1 MSLLGWA
8 DEDVDAQTRVD
19 AEPFAGRVGA
29 EPIAGCVGAGPLYGL
44 PGCVGVAGMVGLQSK
59 MRGC

>member
-1 MSLLGWA
+1 MGLLGWA

-29 EPIAGCVGAGPLYGL
+29 GPLYGL
-44 PGCVGVAGMVGLQSK
+44 PGCVGVAGMVGLQMLVGIVK
-59 MRGC
+59 